1 MAITIRSVKGS
12 ALTHS
17 ELDTNFRSFYYS
29 SSVTPSELIL
39 FTTASGDTGT
49 VLSFNNAAGNNYQ
62 VQFKSGSADSGSLC
76 RFSSSANFLF
86 DYDQNHLK
94 VTGSGYITGDLTG
107 LQFKSNTAIEGV
119 ITSVKLDSGT
129 VIAYL
134 I

>member
-17 ELDTNFRSFYYS
+17 ELDINFRSFYYS

-39 FTTASGDTGT
+39 YTTASGDTGT

-94 VTGSGYITGDLTG
+94 DMMFNDEALQILLKQYVKGDMG
-107 LQFKSNTAIEGV
+107 KKAIGE
-119 ITSVKLDSGT
+119 IKKMLVKRAL
-129 VIAYL
+129 
-134 I
+134 